1 MFTVVAATD
10 PQVLVIRVDG
20 ELDIDAADSS
30 RSDLDRTLHRAL
42 DDTARTTS
50 PSLVVVDLRGL
61 TMLSAAGL
69 HVLSDFAADLNSR
82 GITTTVAV
90 QRDSLAR
97 RLLYLAGLDQH
108 LIVLDAPLSTSSD
121 AEDCR

>member
-1 MFTVVAATD
+1 
-10 PQVLVIRVDG
+10 
-20 ELDIDAADSS
+20 
-30 RSDLDRTLHRAL
+30 
-42 DDTARTTS
+42 
-50 PSLVVVDLRGL
+50 
-61 TMLSAAGL
+61 
-69 HVLSDFAADLNSR
+69 VLSDFAADLNSR

-108 LIVLDAPLSTSSD
+108 LIVLDIVLDAPLSTSSD